1 MTDNYYRFSW
11 DKQRSYRRLVKNENG
26 VFTELAVDHVPYV
39 EGQNYQ
45 VEIVAYGTQLE
56 VWIDGIRIFQV
67 DDSAHRQGS
76 IAFYSWSSAGAYF
89 DDLVVEDLSGGGY

>member
-1 MTDNYYRFSW
+1 M
-11 DKQRSYRRLVKNENG
+11 
-26 VFTELAVDHVPYV
+26 DHVPYV

-76 IAFYSWSSAGAYF
+76 VAFYSWSSAGAYF
-89 DDLVVEDLSGGGY
+89 DDLVVEDLSGGAGNAFPADHQYDSRACKHSGYRNKPTDRGGE